1 MRSWLAVVLPA
12 VLAFA
17 PFTSVLAQEQ
27 SLPLEPGQRVRVTAP
42 NLRMRH
48 QLATF
53 EALRGD
59 TLVVTADS
67 TMYCPLASV
76 TRFEVDQ
83 GRKSE
88 WKTGLIVGAFVGA
101 IGGGIAGYV
110 IEGIDDY
117 SPEYPL
123 PVAGGALAGAAVMGG
138 LGAGIGAFIKT
149 DRWEEIPLDRLRV
162 SLVPRPDGRFGLS
175 LSLRF

>member
-1 MRSWLAVVLPA
+1 MRLIVPFLA
-12 VLAFA
+12 VLAFLPA
-17 PFTSVLAQEQ
+17 TSVIAQEQ

-42 NLRMRH
+42 NLGIRY

-53 EALRGD
+53 EVLRGD

-76 TRFEVDQ
+76 TRLDVHQ

-110 IEGIDDY
+110 LETIDEY
-117 SPEYPL
+117 SPEYAL
-123 PVAGGALAGAAVMGG
+123 PVAGGALAGAAVVGG
-138 LGAGIGAFIKT
+138 LGAGIGTFIKA

-162 SLVPRPDGRFGLS
+162 SFVPQRDGRFAFAVS
-175 LSLRF
+175 VRF